1 VNYYSILRLKKT
13 LRTDGPAI
21 KRDSE
26 SRNIP
31 SSYRIDNGSWNIP
44 SNINYRKIV
53 ISPRFVYTEI
63 IDLCYPPHTLNV
75 NLNTNDEELV
85 KYEIDIEANV
95 YVGCK
100 PVSKRQSIVLTR
112 LCDGSILD
120 TNGELITI
128 FETVDLIDL
137 RFAAKLNQQGIDFL
151 IREMQ
156 ELLEFIDL
164 IRMECVGKCMIG
176 IDDLNYIALQK
187 CDTNYRLKIHCT
199 LICQMNYFAE
209 KYGKINCKFIP
220 LYYIFHY

>member
-1 VNYYSILRLKKT
+1 LYNWFYQSVEEEEEEEKEEEDVRLTSVDETYYKELLKFKIRRLIVGYTLIEQLNSLADNYGKLSCRICTITYHIRELLQYTAVEKT

-137 RFAAKLNQQGIDFL
+137 RFAATKSARN
-151 IREMQ
+151 
-156 ELLEFIDL
+156 
-164 IRMECVGKCMIG
+164 
-176 IDDLNYIALQK
+176 
-187 CDTNYRLKIHCT
+187 
-199 LICQMNYFAE
+199 
-209 KYGKINCKFIP
+209 
-220 LYYIFHY
+220 